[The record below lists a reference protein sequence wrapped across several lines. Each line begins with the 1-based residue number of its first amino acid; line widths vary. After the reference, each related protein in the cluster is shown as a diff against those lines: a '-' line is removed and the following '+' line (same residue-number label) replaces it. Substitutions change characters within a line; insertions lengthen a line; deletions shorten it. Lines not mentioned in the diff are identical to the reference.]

1 MFVFTNTVMADYIKI
16 DQQMYPLLKY
26 LGRDHRWNMYRPT
39 FKGGNY
45 DSAEIIGKFKVEID
59 DSHPDYERIFIWNPK
74 RPCIEIDY
82 DKNDNYAALNTVE
95 YDPKC
100 TVDGQM
106 KRGSGTKE
114 MIEFTL
120 ELLKKK
126 GVEKVQ
132 LMDNSTV
139 ICDGMKVSLKLM
151 YFFKYGETWYEKHF
165 GFKPTNEYAKRYNR
179 SKELRKEIF
188 DTEAIKDAPCE
199 HFKVD
204 QLDEYTDLVKLE
216 FHPSIIWEKV
226 L

>member
-1 MFVFTNTVMADYIKI
+1 MADYIKI

-45 DSAEIIGKFKVEID
+45 DSAEIIGKFRVEID
-59 DSHPDYERIFIWNPK
+59 DSHPDYERIFILNPK

-82 DKNDNYAALNTVE
+82 DKHDNYAALNTVE

-114 MIEFTL
+114 MIEFAL
-120 ELLKKK
+120 DLLKKK
-126 GVEKVQ
+126 GVRKVQ

-139 ICDGMKVSLKLM
+139 ICNGMRVSLKLM

-165 GFKPTNEYAKRYNR
+165 GFKPTEEYVEEYEN
-179 SKELRKEIF
+179 SKKLRQENFYLDKIPN
-188 DTEAIKDAPCE
+188 APCE
-199 HFKVD
+199 LFTPENLKKF
-204 QLDEYTDLVKLE
+204 VKRTEFE
-216 FHPSIIWEKV
+216 FHPGIVWEKV